1 MMRHKLFAVVL
12 LLAAAPVQA
21 LDKPEDIR
29 ACARKNFPATSS
41 SQTFMLT
48 TYGRDESKRSLHA
61 NAYWKRDKDGR
72 AKVMLAVDQP
82 DDLKGSSYLMLER
95 DSRDDLYMYLPAAR
109 RTKRIMGNQ
118 TSDALWGTDFSYEDI
133 KQVQGIFDTGK
144 LKRDADGEVAGKP
157 VYVLSFVPDK
167 VEESAYKRLVSYIDK
182 ETCVALQTDFYEAG
196 DAPRKRLTSDPK
208 QIKQE
213 GTRWVPTYFEMKD
226 LRDSTRSELH
236 IEKIEAEVDI
246 PDRLFNPQTF
256 QLGR

>member
-1 MMRHKLFAVVL
+1 MNKVILSALLVL
-12 LLAAAPVQA
+12 LALPVQA

-41 SQTFMLT
+41 SQTFLLT
-48 TYGRDESKRSLHA
+48 TFGRDESKRSLHA
-61 NAYWKRDKDGR
+61 TAYWKRGSDGK
-72 AKVMLAVDQP
+72 AKVMLSVDQP
-82 DDLKGSSYLMLER
+82 DDLKGSSYLMLEK

-118 TSDALWGTDFSYEDI
+118 TSDSLWGTDFSYEDI

-144 LKRDADGEVAGKP
+144 LTREADAEVSGKP
-157 VYVLSFVPDK
+157 VYVLSFIPDK

-182 ETCVALQTDFYEAG
+182 ATCVALQTDFYETG
-196 DAPRKRLTSDPK
+196 DAPRKRLSTDPK
-208 QIKQE
+208 EVKQD
-213 GTRWVPTYFEMKD
+213 GQRWQATFFEMKD
-226 LRDSTRSELH
+226 LRDTTRSELR
-236 IEKIEAEVDI
+236 IEKISADIDI

>member
-1 MMRHKLFAVVL
+1 MNKIILTA
-12 LLAAAPVQA
+12 LLALVALPAQA
-21 LDKPEDIR
+21 LDKPEEIR
-29 ACARKNFPATSS
+29 ACARGNFPATSS
-41 SQTFMLT
+41 SQTFLLT

-61 NAYWKRDKDGR
+61 TAYWKRGSDGK
-72 AKVMLAVDQP
+72 AKVMLTVDQP
-82 DDLKGSSYLMLER
+82 DDLKGSAYLILEK

-144 LKRDADGEVAGKP
+144 LTREADAEIAGKP

-167 VEESAYKRLVSYIDK
+167 AEESAYKRLVSFIDK

-196 DAPRKRLTSDPK
+196 DAPRKRLSSDPK
-208 QIKQE
+208 QVKQE
-213 GTRWVPTYFEMKD
+213 GKRWVAAAYEMKD
-226 LRDSTRSELH
+226 LRDSTRSELL
-236 IEKIEAEVDI
+236 IEKISADIDI